1 MKTLIKSA
9 TILFG
14 SVLLSTGA
22 FAAGKTTTDS
32 LANEISTSVI
42 YYSDA
47 QGINV
52 NVDNATKGDTM
63 VTIYNEDG
71 KVVLTD
77 KFANATDKIKKSY
90 KLDNIADGDYTVAVS
105 VGDNVAVTSV
115 SLDSEDIGADY
126 YTL

>member
-9 TILFG
+9 TILIG

-22 FAAGKTTTDS
+22 FAAGKTTTDT
-32 LANEISTSVI
+32 LANEVSTSVI

-47 QGINV
+47 AGVNV
-52 NVDNATKGDTM
+52 NVDNATIGDTM
-63 VTIYNEDG
+63 VTIYDEDG

-105 VGDNVAVTSV
+105 IGDNATVTSV
-115 SLDSEDIGADY
+115 SLNSEEIGAAY
-126 YTL
+126 YSL